1 MMASLRRCRRCNAV
15 KMLRELTN
23 ELVPVVIEEMIE
35 LGRVGEEWR
44 VQREQL

>member
-1 MMASLRRCRRCNAV
+1 MSPLQRSQNV
-15 KMLRELTN
+15 GELTN